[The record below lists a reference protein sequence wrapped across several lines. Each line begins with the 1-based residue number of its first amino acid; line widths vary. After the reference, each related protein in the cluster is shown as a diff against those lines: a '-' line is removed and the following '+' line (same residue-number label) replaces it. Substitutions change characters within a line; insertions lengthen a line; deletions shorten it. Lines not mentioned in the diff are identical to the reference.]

1 MYDFKCNNK
10 YEEYLKQYEK
20 NIMGRFGVSSPSA
33 EREIICMADQGNS
46 VSCKLYAD
54 MIFYNKIIRKN
65 RYGDAFK
72 LYLKSA
78 GITVDESGEWK
89 CSEDAYPLSFW
100 IIGYYLVNYRRETIL
115 QKCDEISEI
124 EKMTLAERMENAL
137 ALAAVS
143 LDYVDAPGAINL
155 IGRILYEISE
165 DKELFEQLHE
175 TVSEYMAGH
184 SFDRIN
190 MTMSEITSAE
200 EYRDLAGQFFVKAAE
215 EGYVYGCNSLAA
227 KEAAKIIDAF
237 EEKSAKIDDYI
248 KNYISYLKLAA
259 DRLEPYAAN
268 RLGLFYMTGEIK
280 SGDREAR
287 FRDYTDRAKAK
298 EYFIKA
304 TQYPDANAAWG
315 YFNLIKYFYNDY
327 DNNIELM
334 NEHMDYIKELNPEV
348 YGQALD
354 L

>member
-1 MYDFKCNNK
+1 MYNFKCNNK

-20 NIMGRFGVSSPSA
+20 DIMDRLGVSSPSA
-33 EREIICMADQGNS
+33 EREIICTAEQGNT

-54 MIFYNKIIRKN
+54 MVFYNKIIRKN
-65 RYGDAFK
+65 RYRDAFQ
-72 LYLKSA
+72 LYMKSA
-78 GITVDESGEWK
+78 GITVEETGDWK
-89 CSEDAYPLSFW
+89 CSGDAYPLSFW
-100 IIGYYLVNYRRETIL
+100 IIGYYLVNYRRETLL
-115 QKCDEISEI
+115 QKCEQIEEI
-124 EKMTLAERMENAL
+124 EKMSLAERMENAL
-137 ALAAVS
+137 ALAAVT

-165 DKELFEQLHE
+165 DEALFERLHDS
-175 TVSEYMAGH
+175 VSGFMSEH
-184 SFDRIN
+184 SFDSIGVSVQKVDDVQDYKN
-190 MTMSEITSAE
+190 AA
-200 EYRDLAGQFFVKAAE
+200 DQFFVKAAE

-227 KEAAKIIDAF
+227 KEAVKILDAF
-237 EEKSAKIDDYI
+237 ETQSDNTDELIN
-248 KNYISYLKLAA
+248 NYISYLKLAA

-268 RLGLFYMTGEIK
+268 RLGLFYMTGEIN
-280 SGDREAR
+280 SGNRKAR

-348 YGQALD
+348 YGLALD